1 MFQELIHWDIYE
13 IRTEKTPINGVMLRW
28 RIRKF
33 CLNEKRNVLVENTGD
48 IQWCVR
54 FAIPADEDPEI
65 IIHYLQSIIW
75 DAEIERVLWAIPN
88 PVLSKLIINQEDR
101 YTL

>member
-33 CLNEKRNVLVENTGD
+33 CLNEERNVLVENTED
-48 IQWCVR
+48 MKWRVR
-54 FAIPADEDPEI
+54 FAIPTNESPEKI
-65 IIHYLQSIIW
+65 QEYLHSIVW
-75 DAEIERVLWAIPN
+75 DIDIELVLRWILN
-88 PVLSKLIINQEDR
+88 PVLSKLKVNEEDR